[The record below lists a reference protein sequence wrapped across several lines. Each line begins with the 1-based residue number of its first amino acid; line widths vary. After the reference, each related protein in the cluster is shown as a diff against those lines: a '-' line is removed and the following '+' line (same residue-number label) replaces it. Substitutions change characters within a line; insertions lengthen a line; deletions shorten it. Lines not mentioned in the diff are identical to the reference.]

1 MEELYKN
8 GPVVL
13 NFEPTFDFMF
23 YVGGVFHST
32 TPEWIINGLAKP
44 EWVINILNLGKS
56 GSFCSLL
63 WLG

>member
-1 MEELYKN
+1 MSNELNIMEEIHKN

-32 TPEWIINGLAKP
+32 TPEWIINGMAKP
-44 EWVINILNLGKS
+44 EWV
-56 GSFCSLL
+56 
-63 WLG
+63 